1 MADADGVRVR
11 VLHVDDDPEI
21 IDLAATFLRR
31 EDDRLEVDAAET
43 ADTALERAR
52 EGTVDCIVSDYHLPD
67 MDCDEFAATIAD
79 IDPDI
84 PFVLFTGRDRTQI
97 DATYLEEG
105 ITAYLQKGSGTEKYS
120 RLAREILAAAGGN
133 GGDEDLLVL
142 AVGAPRDSEDVRL
155 PAACPD
161 CGHDDLRLEGD
172 GGVVFVCPDCAA
184 EHVPADCPECGGEGM
199 GMTLG
204 EDGKPVAAC
213 RDCGATFPEPPL
225 TE

>member
-1 MADADGVRVR
+1 MEHVSFEAVEASRLCGDGEVRALTDPLGLENAAINHYRVPPGRDLPAGLHAHEDQEEVFLVQDGVAIFETMDGEQRVEAGEAIR
-11 VLHVDDDPEI
+11 FAP
-21 IDLAATFLRR
+21 
-31 EDDRLEVDAAET
+31 
-43 ADTALERAR
+43 
-52 EGTVDCIVSDYHLPD
+52 G
-67 MDCDEFAATIAD
+67 EF
-79 IDPDI
+79 
-84 PFVLFTGRDRTQI
+84 Q
-97 DATYLEEG
+97 
-105 ITAYLQKGSGTEKYS
+105 S
-120 RLAREILAAAGGN
+120 GGN